1 MHFWLFVHV
10 LGAVLL
16 VGNIVTAAFWKLR
29 ADWQGQPVVIHS
41 AAKNVMMADAVFTL
55 PGIFMIIVSGSLM
68 AEKAGYS
75 LSGWNWLTLS
85 LFLFTV
91 TGIIWAAVL
100 LPLQR
105 SMIRHSRL
113 ALESGTISAA
123 YRRASAAWAVFGTAA
138 TLLPVAVLYLMI
150 AKGF

>member
-1 MHFWLFVHV
+1 MNFWLFVHV
-10 LGAVLL
+10 FGAVLL

-41 AAKNVMMADAVFTL
+41 AVKNVMAADMVFTL
-55 PGIFMIIVSGSLM
+55 PGIVMILVSGSLM

-85 LFLFTV
+85 LLLFAV
-91 TGIIWAAVL
+91 TGVLWAAVL

-105 SMIRHSRL
+105 SMIRLSRR
-113 ALESGTISAA
+113 AMETGTISTA
-123 YRRASAAWAVFGTAA
+123 YRRVSAMWAVFGTAA
-138 TLLPVAVLYLMI
+138 TLLPVAILYLMI